1 MYTIRKCLRETS
13 FRASSSVTLDP
24 EKFRNLSDPY
34 TGNSEKEFM
43 DYISSLCYD
52 DVCDELDE
60 ETSDGL
66 YVIIGDCVETTEY
79 SNSAWKGED
88 SWFEIGK
95 DNEEWSKTGGFEIL
109 HSQLD

>member
-1 MYTIRKCLRETS
+1 MYSIRKCLRETS

-34 TGNSEKEFM
+34 TGNTPEEFM

-52 DVCDELDE
+52 DFHGELDE
-60 ETSDGL
+60 ETSSL
-66 YVIIGDCVETTEY
+66 LETIIGDFVETTEY
-79 SNSAWKGED
+79 SNSSWKGED
-88 SWFEIGK
+88 SWFEIGE
-95 DNEEWSKTGGFEIL
+95 DNEEWSKTGGFQIT